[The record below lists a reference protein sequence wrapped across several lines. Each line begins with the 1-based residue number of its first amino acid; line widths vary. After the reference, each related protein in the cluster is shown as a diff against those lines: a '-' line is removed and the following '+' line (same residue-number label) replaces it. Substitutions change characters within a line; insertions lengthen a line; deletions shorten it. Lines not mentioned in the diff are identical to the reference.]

1 MPELPEVETVRRSL
15 EAAVRGE
22 VLRTVEVRD
31 RGFRH
36 PVPIRGLE
44 ALVGARLAEL
54 RRRGKV
60 LLLDFIRGAATPNI
74 PAREPAVRDTANDE
88 RTVLVHLGMSGRM
101 LVGEPGA
108 PWQTHE
114 HVRFLVGERLVRF
127 VDPRRFGSVE
137 LAATAEV
144 PSHDRVARLGPEPLG
159 DGFDGAYLFRITRG
173 RRVAIRNFLLDG
185 HNVAGV
191 GNIYANEACFRAG
204 VRPSRAAGRL
214 ACADAERLA
223 NALKRVLEQ
232 AIHDGGSTLADGGYT
247 DAEGNSGGFQ
257 TRMAVYDRAGEPCR
271 RCATPIRHRV
281 VGQRSAYFC
290 PACQR

>member
-15 EAAVRGE
+15 EAAVRGGL
-22 VLRTVEVRD
+22 LRAVEVRD

-36 PVPIRGLE
+36 PVPAHGLA
-44 ALVGARLAEL
+44 ALVGARLASL

-60 LLLDFIRGAATPNI
+60 LLLDFV
-74 PAREPAVRDTANDE
+74 REVGDDE

-101 LVGEPGA
+101 LVGEPDA

-114 HVRFLVGERLVRF
+114 HVRFAIGERSVRF

-137 LAATAEV
+137 LAETAAV
-144 PSHDRVARLGPEPLG
+144 PSHARVARLGPEPLA
-159 DGFDGAYLFRITRG
+159 DEFDGAYLFRITRA

-185 HNVAGV
+185 QNVAGV

-204 VRPSRAAGRL
+204 IRPGRAAGRL
-214 ACADAERLA
+214 ARADAERLA
-223 NALKRVLEQ
+223 SAVKRVLER
-232 AIHDGGSTLADGGYT
+232 AIRDGGSTLSDGGYT
-247 DAEGNSGGFQ
+247 DAEGNAGWFQ
-257 TRMAVYDRAGEPCR
+257 TRMAVYDRGGEPCR
-271 RCATPIRHRV
+271 RCGTPIRLRV

-290 PACQR
+290 PRCQR

>member
-22 VLRTVEVRD
+22 VLRGVEVRD

-36 PVPIRGLE
+36 PVPTRGLE

-60 LLLDFIRGAATPNI
+60 LLLDFVRNGGA
-74 PAREPAVRDTANDE
+74 EP

-101 LVGEPGA
+101 LVGAPDA

-114 HVRFLVGERLVRF
+114 HVRFFVGERLVRF

-137 LAATAEV
+137 LTATAVVE
-144 PSHDRVARLGPEPLG
+144 SHDRVARLGPEPLG
-159 DGFDGAYLFRITRG
+159 DGFDGEYLFRITRG
-173 RRVAIRNFLLDG
+173 RRVAIRSFLLDG

-204 VRPSRAAGRL
+204 IRPGRAAGRL
-214 ACADAERLA
+214 SRAEAERLA
-223 NALKRVLEQ
+223 NAVKRVLER
-232 AIHDGGSTLADGGYT
+232 AIRDGGSTLSDGGYT
-247 DAEGNSGGFQ
+247 DAEGNAGGFQ

-271 RCATPIRHRV
+271 RCAAPIRHRL

-290 PACQR
+290 PVCQR